1 MFVYF
6 FSKINWVTLN
16 FVELYL
22 YNMYTV
28 LKLLGMG
35 SFCDIFSMEPKSVD
49 R

>member
-6 FSKINWVTLN
+6 FLKINWVTLN
-16 FVELYL
+16 IVELYL

-28 LKLLGMG
+28 LKHLGMG
-35 SFCDIFSMEPKSVD
+35 RFWGIFGMEPKPVD